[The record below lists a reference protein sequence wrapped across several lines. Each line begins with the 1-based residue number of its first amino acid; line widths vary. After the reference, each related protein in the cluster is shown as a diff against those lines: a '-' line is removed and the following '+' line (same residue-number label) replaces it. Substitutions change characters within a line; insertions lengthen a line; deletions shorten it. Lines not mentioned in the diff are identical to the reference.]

1 MVEKACL
8 KEDLSGLTKQEMYSI
23 LMQLK
28 SRTQFPI
35 AKRIYEKTLRFFDDK
50 CPGCNAGIEQSR
62 LVRVFKEDSD
72 FDIVTYICNACG
84 TVYRKYEDKRGVI
97 AGNLT
102 DILGGR

>member
-1 MVEKACL
+1 MGEKSCP

-28 SRTQFPI
+28 RSTKFPI
-35 AKRIYEKTLRFFDDK
+35 ARRIYEKTLRFFDDK
-50 CPGCNAGIEQSR
+50 CPGCDAGIEQSR

-84 TVYRKYEDKRGVI
+84 TVYRKYEDKREVVAGSLMDVI
-97 AGNLT
+97 KE
-102 DILGGR
+102 R